1 MDSLFSQDFT
11 PTKIVL
17 ACYVPP
23 GNHVPLFTNRAS
35 HGFALCTGG
44 TPTYYF
50 DDGTAISTQPGKLI
64 YLPKHSTYT
73 AKSPQPSS
81 CYAINFDFPDDR
93 YHTPFSISLQ
103 NTAHYLSL
111 FRTAEQAWNKKSA
124 GYREI
129 CFSSLYGIAATLRE
143 EFNHNYLSS
152 HVAKLIQPALD
163 YIHSNYPSEV
173 ISSEQLAEL
182 CGISQVYL
190 RRIFRDVKGMSP
202 NAYIRR
208 QRMCRAAEL
217 IDSGLYSI
225 HDAASLSG
233 FLDDSYFSREFH
245 KVYGMSPK
253 AYKSRTVD

>member
-1 MDSLFSQDFT
+1 MDSLFSKDFA

-23 GNHVPLFTNRAS
+23 GNRTPIFTNRAS

-44 TPTYYF
+44 NPTYYF
-50 DDGTAISTQPGKLI
+50 EDGTVLPSQPGKLI

-73 AKSPQPSS
+73 AKSLNPTN

-93 YHTPFSISLQ
+93 YHAPFSISLQ
-103 NTAHYLSL
+103 NPSHCLSL
-111 FRTAEQAWNKKSA
+111 FRSAEQAWNKKSP
-124 GYREI
+124 GYQEI
-129 CFSSLYGIAATLRE
+129 CFSSLYGIAAVLRE
-143 EFNHNYLSS
+143 EFNQNYLPS
-152 HVAKLIQPALD
+152 HAAKLIQPALD

-225 HDAASLSG
+225 HDAAFLSG
-233 FLDDSYFSREFH
+233 FLDDSYFSREFR
-245 KVYGMSPK
+245 KVYGISPT
-253 AYKSRTVD
+253 AYKNRTVK